1 MADGKVTIET
11 EVDIKGAEKD
21 LKNLE
26 KNAKSAFSSVEASE
40 KKVTNETEKMT
51 SAVKK
56 TSTVANKATKDST
69 SLGNAQKL
77 LASNTEKANWAQKQ
91 EEKALSGA
99 TTTLQKYKDN
109 LEKLKTAYVNS
120 YVAKGKD
127 AEETKKYGR
136 LIEGLSQNISKQERA
151 MNEAK
156 KSADALDKSQENLS
170 KSTKK
175 AGDEAKTS
183 SGKFLSMAKS
193 MGGAVIKGVVA
204 GVTVASAAV
213 AGLVAKS
220 VQAYSTYEQLVG
232 GVETL
237 FGTQGKTLEEYAQFT
252 GKTVDEVKDKY
263 KDLQEAEST
272 VMKNAAEA
280 YATAG
285 LSANAYMEQI
295 TGFSASLV
303 QSLEGDT
310 VKAAE
315 VGNRAIIDMSDNANK
330 MGTDITMIQNAYQG
344 FAKQN
349 YTMLDNLKLGYGGTK
364 TEMERLVSD
373 ASKMTDIQ
381 DKLNVT
387 VEEGSLDFANIINAI
402 SVMQTSLGIAGTTAD
417 EAATTIEG
425 STNAMKAAW
434 ENLLVGMADDTQD
447 FDKLIDNF
455 VSSVDTWSKNILP
468 RVQIALNG
476 VSKLIEKLLPQIA
489 KKIPEIIN
497 DNLPNL
503 IQAGV
508 SIMDALIQGLDES
521 LPTLLNTL
529 DSSVSQL
536 INGIAKA
543 GPQLVKAVVQ
553 IVGSLIQTL
562 VKNAGNIANAA
573 LQMFTALLEGLQEAL
588 PAIIGEIPNLVSS
601 IANAILDNVDLIL
614 QAGLD
619 LMLALAN
626 GIFEALPDLISK
638 LPQIIEKMV
647 DKLLSMVPQII
658 QCGIELLTSL
668 VDALPQIINAIV
680 EVLPEIIDSII
691 STLLDHLP
699 EIIEC
704 GVQLLVALIENLP
717 QIIETI
723 IVALPQI
730 IQAIISALLDH
741 LPEIIQCGVDLLVA
755 LIENLPL
762 IIETIVAA
770 LPQLIQAILDGLGS
784 ALGSFWQVGYD
795 LFMSFW
801 NAMKGVAGDIQ
812 AWASEFAI
820 GMKQLLGQE
829 YYTDTMSG
837 ARFQGTKKHGKPRKH
852 AKGGV
857 VGRGEIAFLEGDGAE
872 AVVPLDQNHRWIS
885 KVASDMVNTLYT
897 QNSNMLTATS
907 NAPDVNVTVSL
918 EGESEALFRAM
929 QKQDKIYKKS
939 NGRSAFAT

>member
-1 MADGKVTIET
+1 MADGKVIIDT
-11 EVDIKGAEKD
+11 EINQDGAKKGI
-21 LKNLE
+21 
-26 KNAKSAFSSVEASE
+26 S
-40 KKVTNETEKMT
+40 
-51 SAVKK
+51 
-56 TSTVANKATKDST
+56 
-69 SLGNAQKL
+69 
-77 LASNTEKANWAQKQ
+77 
-91 EEKALSGA
+91 
-99 TTTLQKYKDN
+99 
-109 LEKLKTAYVNS
+109 KLKTALS
-120 YVAKGKD
+120 GLGKGAITAAKGV
-127 AEETKKYGR
+127 GV
-136 LIEGLSQNISKQERA
+136 
-151 MNEAK
+151 
-156 KSADALDKSQENLS
+156 
-170 KSTKK
+170 
-175 AGDEAKTS
+175 
-183 SGKFLSMAKS
+183 
-193 MGGAVIKGVVA
+193 AVGVA
-204 GVTVASAAV
+204 TTAV

-220 VQAYSTYEQLVG
+220 VQAYSSYEQLVG
-232 GVETL
+232 GVQTL
-237 FGTQGKTLEEYAQFT
+237 FGAQGKTLEEYAQFT
-252 GKTVDEVKDKY
+252 GKTIDEVRDKY
-263 KDLQEAEST
+263 KDLQESEET

-280 YATAG
+280 YSTAG
-285 LSANAYMEQI
+285 LSANQYMEQI
-295 TGFSASLV
+295 TGFSAALV

-364 TEMERLVSD
+364 TEMERLVAD

-402 SVMQTSLGIAGTTAD
+402 SVMQTSLGIAGTTAE

-425 STNAMKAAW
+425 STNSMKAAW

-455 VSSVDTWSKNILP
+455 VSSVDTWSQNILP

-508 SIMDALIQGLDES
+508 SIMEALIQGLDES

-529 DSSVSQL
+529 DKCVLRL
-536 INGIAKA
+536 INGIANS
-543 GPQLVKAVVQ
+543 GPQLVKAVIKV
-553 IVGSLIQTL
+553 VGSLISIL

-588 PAIIGEIPNLVSS
+588 PAIISEIPNLVSG

-619 LMLALAN
+619 LMLALAD
-626 GIFEALPDLISK
+626 GIFQALPDLLSK

-647 DKLLSMVPQII
+647 DKLLSMVPQIVE
-658 QCGIELLTSL
+658 CGIELLIAL
-668 VDALPQIINAIV
+668 VDDLPEIIDAIV

-691 STLLDHLP
+691 STLLEHLP
-699 EIIEC
+699 EIIQC
-704 GVQLLVALIENLP
+704 GVDLLVALIDNLP

-730 IQAIISALLDH
+730 IQSIISALLEH
-741 LPEIIQCGVDLLVA
+741 LPEIIQCGVDLLLA
-755 LIENLPL
+755 LIQNLPL
-762 IIETIVAA
+762 IIETIVKA
-770 LPQLIQAILDGLGS
+770 LPQLIQAIIEGLGS
-784 ALGSFWQVGYD
+784 AIDSFWQVGYD

-801 NAMKGVAGDIQ
+801 DGIKGVADK
-812 AWASEFAI
+812 I
-820 GMKQLLGQE
+820 GNWVGNFVDGVKSVLNIGQP
-829 YYTDTMSG
+829 TVKWKSTSVSG
-837 ARFQGTKKHGKPRKH
+837 FVQKTTSKVRRH

-929 QKQDKIYKKS
+929 QKQDKIYKRS

>member
-1 MADGKVTIET
+1 MSILADGKVIIDT
-11 EVDIKGAEKD
+11 EINQDGAKKGI
-21 LKNLE
+21 
-26 KNAKSAFSSVEASE
+26 S
-40 KKVTNETEKMT
+40 
-51 SAVKK
+51 
-56 TSTVANKATKDST
+56 
-69 SLGNAQKL
+69 
-77 LASNTEKANWAQKQ
+77 
-91 EEKALSGA
+91 
-99 TTTLQKYKDN
+99 
-109 LEKLKTAYVNS
+109 KLKTALNGLGKGAITA
-120 YVAKGKD
+120 AKGV
-127 AEETKKYGR
+127 GV
-136 LIEGLSQNISKQERA
+136 
-151 MNEAK
+151 
-156 KSADALDKSQENLS
+156 
-170 KSTKK
+170 
-175 AGDEAKTS
+175 
-183 SGKFLSMAKS
+183 
-193 MGGAVIKGVVA
+193 AVGVA
-204 GVTVASAAV
+204 TTAV

-220 VQAYSTYEQLVG
+220 VQAYSSYEQLVG

-364 TEMERLVSD
+364 TEMERLVAD

-417 EAATTIEG
+417 EAAKTIEG

-455 VSSVDTWSKNILP
+455 VSSVDIWSKNILP

-619 LMLALAN
+619 LMLALAD

-647 DKLLSMVPQII
+647 DKLLSMVPQIV

-770 LPQLIQAILDGLGS
+770 LPQIIQAILDGLGS

-837 ARFQGTKKHGKPRKH
+837 ARFQGSKKHGKARKH

>member
-1 MADGKVTIET
+1 MADGKVIIDT
-11 EVDIKGAEKD
+11 EINQDGAKKGI
-21 LKNLE
+21 
-26 KNAKSAFSSVEASE
+26 S
-40 KKVTNETEKMT
+40 
-51 SAVKK
+51 
-56 TSTVANKATKDST
+56 
-69 SLGNAQKL
+69 
-77 LASNTEKANWAQKQ
+77 
-91 EEKALSGA
+91 
-99 TTTLQKYKDN
+99 
-109 LEKLKTAYVNS
+109 KLKTALS
-120 YVAKGKD
+120 GLGKGAITAAKGV
-127 AEETKKYGR
+127 
-136 LIEGLSQNISKQERA
+136 
-151 MNEAK
+151 
-156 KSADALDKSQENLS
+156 
-170 KSTKK
+170 
-175 AGDEAKTS
+175 
-183 SGKFLSMAKS
+183 
-193 MGGAVIKGVVA
+193 GAAVGVA
-204 GVTVASAAV
+204 TTAV

-220 VQAYSTYEQLVG
+220 VQAYSSYEQLVG

-252 GKTVDEVKDKY
+252 GKTVDEVKEKY

-280 YATAG
+280 YSTAG
-285 LSANAYMEQI
+285 LSANAYMTQI

-387 VEEGSLDFANIINAI
+387 VKEGSLDFANIINAI

-455 VSSVDTWSKNILP
+455 VSSVDTWGKNILP

-489 KKIPEIIN
+489 RKIPEIIN

-536 INGIAKA
+536 INGIAKS

-553 IVGSLIQTL
+553 ILGSLIQTL

-573 LQMFTALLEGLQEAL
+573 LQMFTALLEGLQKAL

-601 IANAILDNVDLIL
+601 IANAILDNIDLIL

-619 LMLALAN
+619 LILALAN
-626 GIFEALPDLISK
+626 GIFQALPNLLKK
-638 LPQIIEKMV
+638 LPQIIEKLV
-647 DKLLSMVPQII
+647 DKLLSMIPQII

-680 EVLPEIIDSII
+680 EVLPDIIDSII
-691 STLLDHLP
+691 STLLEHLP
-699 EIIEC
+699 EIIDC
-704 GVQLLVALIENLP
+704 GVQLLVALIKNLP
-717 QIIETI
+717 QIILTI
-723 IVALPQI
+723 AQALPQI
-730 IQAIISALLDH
+730 ISGIITELLNH
-741 LPEIIQCGVDLLVA
+741 IPEIIACGIELLVA
-755 LIENLPL
+755 
-762 IIETIVAA
+762 IIGNMPAIIQAIVEA
-770 LPQLIQAILDGLGS
+770 LPQIITAIVS
-784 ALGSFWQVGYD
+784 ALGAGVNAVREVGVT
-795 LFMSFW
+795 LITSLW
-801 NAMKGVAGDIQ
+801 G
-812 AWASEFAI
+812 
-820 GMKQLLGQE
+820 GMKSLSADISRWAKDFVKNLFV
-829 YYTDTMSG
+829 TDVNLPTGNSL
-837 ARFQGTKKHGKPRKH
+837 TKVKNVKNKVKPRKH

-918 EGESEALFRAM
+918 EGESEALFRAI

>member
-1 MADGKVTIET
+1 M
-11 EVDIKGAEKD
+11 
-21 LKNLE
+21 
-26 KNAKSAFSSVEASE
+26 
-40 KKVTNETEKMT
+40 
-51 SAVKK
+51 KK

-77 LASNTEKANWAQKQ
+77 LASNIEKANWAQKQ

-109 LEKLKTAYVNS
+109 LDKLKTAYVNS

-151 MNEAK
+151 MDEAK

-237 FGTQGKTLEEYAQFT
+237 FGTQGKTLEEYAKFT

-280 YATAG
+280 YSTAG

-303 QSLEGDT
+303 QSLDGDT

-573 LQMFTALLEGLQEAL
+573 LQMFNALLEGLQEAL

-647 DKLLSMVPQII
+647 DKLLSMVPQIV

-723 IVALPQI
+723 IVVLPQI

-770 LPQLIQAILDGLGS
+770 LPQIIQAIVETLGAGVN
-784 ALGSFWQVGYD
+784 ALWEVGVT
-795 LFMSFW
+795 LITALW
-801 NAMKGVAGDIQ
+801 G
-812 AWASEFAI
+812 
-820 GMKQLLGQE
+820 GMKSLSADISSWAKDFVQNLFV
-829 YYTDTMSG
+829 TDVNTPTGKSLKTG
-837 ARFQGTKKHGKPRKH
+837 KVKNKLKPRKH

>member
-11 EVDIKGAEKD
+11 EVDIKGAEKE

-51 SAVKK
+51 SAVNK
-56 TSTVANKATKDST
+56 TSTATNKATKDST

-99 TTTLQKYKDN
+99 TTSLQKHKDN
-109 LEKLKTAYVNS
+109 LEKLKTAYINS

-136 LIEGLSQNISKQERA
+136 LIEGLSQNISKQEKA
-151 MNEAK
+151 MDEAK

-193 MGGAVIKGVVA
+193 MGGAVVKGVVA

-220 VQAYSTYEQLVG
+220 VQAYSSYEQLVG

-237 FGTQGKTLEEYAQFT
+237 FGAQGKTLEEYAQFT

-280 YATAG
+280 YSTAG
-285 LSANAYMEQI
+285 LSANQYMEQI

-364 TEMERLVSD
+364 SEMERLVAD

-387 VEEGSLDFANIINAI
+387 VKEGSLDFANIINAI
-402 SVMQTSLGIAGTTAD
+402 SVMQSSLGIAGTTAE

-425 STNAMKAAW
+425 STNSMKAAW

-455 VSSVDTWSKNILP
+455 VSSVDTWSQNILP

-497 DNLPNL
+497 DNLPSL

-521 LPTLLNTL
+521 LPTLLDTL
-529 DSSVSQL
+529 DKSVSQL

-543 GPQLVKAVVQ
+543 GPQLVKAVVK

-588 PAIIGEIPNLVSS
+588 PAIISEIPNLVSS

-626 GIFEALPDLISK
+626 GIFEALPDLLSK
-638 LPQIIEKMV
+638 LPQIIEKIV
-647 DKLLSMVPQII
+647 DKLLSMVPQIVE
-658 QCGIELLTSL
+658 CGIELLTSL
-668 VDALPQIINAIV
+668 VEALPDIISAIV

-691 STLLDHLP
+691 STLLEHLP

-717 QIIETI
+717 QIILTI
-723 IVALPQI
+723 AEALPQI
-730 IQAIISALLDH
+730 ISGIITELLNHIPEIIACGIELLVAIVGNIPAIIEGIVKA
-741 LPEIIQCGVDLLVA
+741 LPEIITAIVATLGAGVDA
-755 LIENLPL
+755 L
-762 IIETIVAA
+762 
-770 LPQLIQAILDGLGS
+770 
-784 ALGSFWQVGYD
+784 WQVGVT
-795 LFMSFW
+795 LITALW
-801 NAMKGVAGDIQ
+801 G
-812 AWASEFAI
+812 
-820 GMKQLLGQE
+820 GMKSLSADISSWAKNFVKNLFV
-829 YYTDTMSG
+829 TDVTLP
-837 ARFQGTKKHGKPRKH
+837 TGKSLSTGKVKNKITARKH

-929 QKQDKIYKKS
+929 QKQDKIYKRS

>member
-51 SAVKK
+51 STVKK

-99 TTTLQKYKDN
+99 TTTLQKHKDN

-120 YVAKGKD
+120 YLAKGKD

-151 MNEAK
+151 MSDAK

-280 YATAG
+280 YSTAG

-381 DKLNVT
+381 DRLNVT

-402 SVMQTSLGIAGTTAD
+402 SVMQTSLGIAGTTAN

-619 LMLALAN
+619 LMLALAD
-626 GIFEALPDLISK
+626 GIFQALPDLLKK
-638 LPQIIEKMV
+638 LPQIIEKLV
-647 DKLLSMVPQII
+647 DKLLSMVPQIV

-770 LPQLIQAILDGLGS
+770 LPQIIQAILDGLGS

-837 ARFQGTKKHGKPRKH
+837 ARFQGSKKHGKPRKH

>member
-56 TSTVANKATKDST
+56 TSTVTNKATKDST
-69 SLGNAQKL
+69 SLGNAQRI

-99 TTTLQKYKDN
+99 TTALQKHKDN

-127 AEETKKYGR
+127 SEETKKYGR

-220 VQAYSTYEQLVG
+220 VKAYSTYEQLVG

-237 FGTQGKTLEEYAQFT
+237 FGAQGKTLEEYAQFT

-280 YATAG
+280 YSTAG

-364 TEMERLVSD
+364 AEMERLVSD
-373 ASKMTDIQ
+373 ASKMTNIQ

-387 VEEGSLDFANIINAI
+387 VKEGSLDFANIINAI

-455 VSSVDTWSKNILP
+455 VSSVDTWSQNILP

-521 LPTLLNTL
+521 LPTLLDTL
-529 DSSVSQL
+529 DKSVSQL

-626 GIFEALPDLISK
+626 GIFQALPDLLKK

-668 VDALPQIINAIV
+668 VDALPDIISTIV
-680 EVLPEIIDSII
+680 EVLPEIINSII

-717 QIIETI
+717 QIILTI
-723 IVALPQI
+723 AEALPQI
-730 IQAIISALLDH
+730 ISGIITELLNHIPEIIACGIELLVAIIGNMPAIIEAIVKA
-741 LPEIIQCGVDLLVA
+741 LPEIITAIVATLGAGVDA
-755 LIENLPL
+755 L
-762 IIETIVAA
+762 
-770 LPQLIQAILDGLGS
+770 
-784 ALGSFWQVGYD
+784 WQVGVN
-795 LFMSFW
+795 LITALW
-801 NAMKGVAGDIQ
+801 G
-812 AWASEFAI
+812 
-820 GMKQLLGQE
+820 GMKSLSADISSWAKSFVKNLFV
-829 YYTDTMSG
+829 TDVNLPT
-837 ARFQGTKKHGKPRKH
+837 GKSLSTGKVTNKIKARKH

-929 QKQDKIYKKS
+929 QKQDKIYKRS

>member
-1 MADGKVTIET
+1 MSILADGKVIIDT
-11 EVDIKGAEKD
+11 EINQDGAKKGI
-21 LKNLE
+21 
-26 KNAKSAFSSVEASE
+26 S
-40 KKVTNETEKMT
+40 
-51 SAVKK
+51 
-56 TSTVANKATKDST
+56 
-69 SLGNAQKL
+69 
-77 LASNTEKANWAQKQ
+77 
-91 EEKALSGA
+91 
-99 TTTLQKYKDN
+99 
-109 LEKLKTAYVNS
+109 KLKTALNGLGKGAITA
-120 YVAKGKD
+120 AKGV
-127 AEETKKYGR
+127 GV
-136 LIEGLSQNISKQERA
+136 
-151 MNEAK
+151 
-156 KSADALDKSQENLS
+156 
-170 KSTKK
+170 
-175 AGDEAKTS
+175 
-183 SGKFLSMAKS
+183 
-193 MGGAVIKGVVA
+193 AVGVA
-204 GVTVASAAV
+204 TTAV

-220 VQAYSTYEQLVG
+220 VQAYSSYEQLVG

-364 TEMERLVSD
+364 TEMERLVAD

-417 EAATTIEG
+417 EAATTIKG

-503 IQAGV
+503 IKAGV

-588 PAIIGEIPNLVSS
+588 PAIISEIPNLVSS

-626 GIFEALPDLISK
+626 GIFEALPDLLKK

-691 STLLDHLP
+691 TTLLDHLP

-717 QIIETI
+717 QIILTI
-723 IVALPQI
+723 AEALPQI
-730 IQAIISALLDH
+730 ISGIITELLNHIPEIIACGIELLVAIIGNMPAIIEAIVEA
-741 LPEIIQCGVDLLVA
+741 LPEIITA
-755 LIENLPL
+755 
-762 IIETIVAA
+762 IVATLGAGVNA
-770 LPQLIQAILDGLGS
+770 LWEVGVTLIT
-784 ALGSFWQVGYD
+784 ALWG
-795 LFMSFW
+795 
-801 NAMKGVAGDIQ
+801 
-812 AWASEFAI
+812 
-820 GMKQLLGQE
+820 GMKSLSADISSWAKDFVQNLFV
-829 YYTDTMSG
+829 TDVNTPTGKSLKTG
-837 ARFQGTKKHGKPRKH
+837 KVTNKIKARKNARGS
-852 AKGGV
+852 V
-857 VGRGEIAFLEGDGAE
+857 VGKGEVAFLEGDGAE
-872 AVVPLDQNHRWIS
+872 AIVPLDQNHRWIS

>member
-56 TSTVANKATKDST
+56 TSTVTNKATKDST

-151 MNEAK
+151 MDEAK

-237 FGTQGKTLEEYAQFT
+237 FGAQGKTLEEYAQFT

-280 YATAG
+280 YSTAG
-285 LSANAYMEQI
+285 LSANAYMTQI

-402 SVMQTSLGIAGTTAD
+402 SVMQTSLGIAGTTAE

-425 STNAMKAAW
+425 STNAMKASW

-455 VSSVDTWSKNILP
+455 VSSVDTWSQNILP
-468 RVQIALNG
+468 RVQIALKG

-497 DNLPNL
+497 DNLPSL

-588 PAIIGEIPNLVSS
+588 PAIISEIPNLVSS
-601 IANAILDNVDLIL
+601 IANAILDNVNLIL

-619 LMLALAN
+619 LMLALAD
-626 GIFEALPDLISK
+626 GIFQALPDLLKK
-638 LPQIIEKMV
+638 LPQIIEKLV
-647 DKLLSMVPQII
+647 DKLLSMVPQIV

-668 VDALPQIINAIV
+668 VDALPQIIDAIV

-717 QIIETI
+717 QIILTI
-723 IVALPQI
+723 AEALPQI
-730 IQAIISALLDH
+730 ISGIITELLNHIPEIIACGIELLVAIIGNMPAIIEAIVEA
-741 LPEIIQCGVDLLVA
+741 LPEIITA
-755 LIENLPL
+755 
-762 IIETIVAA
+762 IVATLGAGVNA
-770 LPQLIQAILDGLGS
+770 LWEVGVTLIT
-784 ALGSFWQVGYD
+784 ALWG
-795 LFMSFW
+795 
-801 NAMKGVAGDIQ
+801 
-812 AWASEFAI
+812 
-820 GMKQLLGQE
+820 GMKSLSADISSWAKDFVQNLFV
-829 YYTDTMSG
+829 TDVNTPTGKSLKTG
-837 ARFQGTKKHGKPRKH
+837 KVTNKLKPRKH

>member
-1 MADGKVTIET
+1 
-11 EVDIKGAEKD
+11 
-21 LKNLE
+21 
-26 KNAKSAFSSVEASE
+26 
-40 KKVTNETEKMT
+40 
-51 SAVKK
+51 
-56 TSTVANKATKDST
+56 
-69 SLGNAQKL
+69 
-77 LASNTEKANWAQKQ
+77 
-91 EEKALSGA
+91 
-99 TTTLQKYKDN
+99 
-109 LEKLKTAYVNS
+109 
-120 YVAKGKD
+120 
-127 AEETKKYGR
+127 
-136 LIEGLSQNISKQERA
+136 
-151 MNEAK
+151 
-156 KSADALDKSQENLS
+156 
-170 KSTKK
+170 
-175 AGDEAKTS
+175 
-183 SGKFLSMAKS
+183 
-193 MGGAVIKGVVA
+193 
-204 GVTVASAAV
+204 
-213 AGLVAKS
+213 
-220 VQAYSTYEQLVG
+220 
-232 GVETL
+232 
-237 FGTQGKTLEEYAQFT
+237 
-252 GKTVDEVKDKY
+252 
-263 KDLQEAEST
+263 
-272 VMKNAAEA
+272 
-280 YATAG
+280 
-285 LSANAYMEQI
+285 MEQI

-381 DKLNVT
+381 DKLNVK

>member
-56 TSTVANKATKDST
+56 TSTVTNKATKDST

-99 TTTLQKYKDN
+99 TTTLQKHKDN

-136 LIEGLSQNISKQERA
+136 LIEGLSQNISKQERS

-280 YATAG
+280 YSTAG

-387 VEEGSLDFANIINAI
+387 VKEGSLDFANIINAI

-455 VSSVDTWSKNILP
+455 VSSVDTWSQNILP

-497 DNLPNL
+497 DNLPSL

-588 PAIIGEIPNLVSS
+588 PAIISEIPNLVSS

-619 LMLALAN
+619 LMLALAD
-626 GIFEALPDLISK
+626 GIFQALPDLLKK
-638 LPQIIEKMV
+638 LPQIIEKLV
-647 DKLLSMVPQII
+647 DKLLSMVPQIV

-668 VDALPQIINAIV
+668 VDALPDIISTIV

-691 STLLDHLP
+691 STLLEHLP

-717 QIIETI
+717 QIILTI
-723 IVALPQI
+723 AEALPQI
-730 IQAIISALLDH
+730 ISGIITELLNHIPEIIACGIELLVAIIGNMPAIIEAIVKA
-741 LPEIIQCGVDLLVA
+741 LPEIITAIVATLGAGVNA
-755 LIENLPL
+755 LWEVGVTLITALWGGMKSLSADISRWAKDFVRNLFVTDVNLPTGKSL
-762 IIETIVAA
+762 NTGKVTNRI
-770 LPQLIQAILDGLGS
+770 
-784 ALGSFWQVGYD
+784 
-795 LFMSFW
+795 
-801 NAMKGVAGDIQ
+801 
-812 AWASEFAI
+812 
-820 GMKQLLGQE
+820 
-829 YYTDTMSG
+829 
-837 ARFQGTKKHGKPRKH
+837 KPRKH

-907 NAPDVNVTVSL
+907 NVPDVNVTVSL

-929 QKQDKIYKKS
+929 QKQDKIYKRS

>member
-56 TSTVANKATKDST
+56 TSTVTNKATKDST

-151 MNEAK
+151 MDEAK

-193 MGGAVIKGVVA
+193 MGGAVVKGVVA

-364 TEMERLVSD
+364 TEMERLVAD

-387 VEEGSLDFANIINAI
+387 VKEGSLDFANIINAI

-455 VSSVDTWSKNILP
+455 VSSVDTWSQNILP

-521 LPTLLNTL
+521 LPTLLDTL
-529 DSSVSQL
+529 DKSVSQL

-588 PAIIGEIPNLVSS
+588 PAIISEIPNLVSS

-619 LMLALAN
+619 LMLALAD
-626 GIFEALPDLISK
+626 GIFQALPDLLKK

-668 VDALPQIINAIV
+668 VDALPQIIDAIV
-680 EVLPEIIDSII
+680 EVLPEIINSII
-691 STLLDHLP
+691 STLLEHLP

-717 QIIETI
+717 QIILTI
-723 IVALPQI
+723 AEALPQI
-730 IQAIISALLDH
+730 ISGIITELLNHIPEIIACGIELLVAIIGNMPAIIEAIVKA
-741 LPEIIQCGVDLLVA
+741 LPEIITAIVATLGAGVDA
-755 LIENLPL
+755 L
-762 IIETIVAA
+762 
-770 LPQLIQAILDGLGS
+770 
-784 ALGSFWQVGYD
+784 WQVGVNLITALWGGIKSLSAD
-795 LFMSFW
+795 ISRWAKDFVRNLF
-801 NAMKGVAGDIQ
+801 V
-812 AWASEFAI
+812 
-820 GMKQLLGQE
+820 
-829 YYTDTMSG
+829 TDVNLPTGKSLNTG
-837 ARFQGTKKHGKPRKH
+837 KVTNRIKPRKH

-907 NAPDVNVTVSL
+907 NVPDVNVTVSL

-929 QKQDKIYKKS
+929 QKQDKIYKRS

>member
-1 MADGKVTIET
+1 MADGKVIIDT
-11 EVDIKGAEKD
+11 EINQDGAKKGI
-21 LKNLE
+21 
-26 KNAKSAFSSVEASE
+26 S
-40 KKVTNETEKMT
+40 
-51 SAVKK
+51 
-56 TSTVANKATKDST
+56 
-69 SLGNAQKL
+69 
-77 LASNTEKANWAQKQ
+77 
-91 EEKALSGA
+91 
-99 TTTLQKYKDN
+99 
-109 LEKLKTAYVNS
+109 KLKTALS
-120 YVAKGKD
+120 GLGKGAITAAKGV
-127 AEETKKYGR
+127 GV
-136 LIEGLSQNISKQERA
+136 
-151 MNEAK
+151 
-156 KSADALDKSQENLS
+156 
-170 KSTKK
+170 
-175 AGDEAKTS
+175 
-183 SGKFLSMAKS
+183 
-193 MGGAVIKGVVA
+193 AVGVA
-204 GVTVASAAV
+204 TTAV

-220 VQAYSTYEQLVG
+220 VQAYSSYEQLVG

-280 YATAG
+280 YSTAG

-387 VEEGSLDFANIINAI
+387 VKEGSLDFANIINAI

-455 VSSVDTWSKNILP
+455 VSSVDTWSQNILP

-521 LPTLLNTL
+521 LPTLLDTL
-529 DSSVSQL
+529 DKSVSQL

-562 VKNAGNIANAA
+562 VKNVGNIANAA

-588 PAIIGEIPNLVSS
+588 PAIISEIPNLVSS

-619 LMLALAN
+619 LMLALAD
-626 GIFEALPDLISK
+626 GIFQALPDLLKK

-668 VDALPQIINAIV
+668 VDALPQIIDAIV
-680 EVLPEIIDSII
+680 EVLPEIINSII
-691 STLLDHLP
+691 STLLEHLP

-717 QIIETI
+717 QIILTI
-723 IVALPQI
+723 AEALPQI
-730 IQAIISALLDH
+730 ISGIITELLNHIPEIIACGIELLVAIIGNMPAIIEAIVKA
-741 LPEIIQCGVDLLVA
+741 LPEIITAIVATLGAGVDA
-755 LIENLPL
+755 L
-762 IIETIVAA
+762 
-770 LPQLIQAILDGLGS
+770 
-784 ALGSFWQVGYD
+784 WQVGVN
-795 LFMSFW
+795 LITALW
-801 NAMKGVAGDIQ
+801 G
-812 AWASEFAI
+812 
-820 GMKQLLGQE
+820 GMKSLSADISRWAKDFVRNLFV
-829 YYTDTMSG
+829 TDVNLPTGKSLNTG
-837 ARFQGTKKHGKPRKH
+837 KVTNRIKPRKH

-907 NAPDVNVTVSL
+907 NVPDVNVTVSL

-929 QKQDKIYKKS
+929 QKQDKIYKRS